1 MALVITLILAGAV
14 LILLETILPGLI
26 AGIAGLFCLGAAVVL
41 GYSNYGAAT
50 GTWILLGV
58 AALLLLG
65 TLLWLRFFP
74 QSRLGQRFVLQR
86 NIDGVATQAPALLH
100 QTGTAFTILRPSGT
114 ALIAGRRVDVVTE
127 GSLVDCGTAIKVVA
141 IEGMRIVVRAL

>member
-26 AGIAGLFCLGAAVVL
+26 AGIAGFTCLGAAVAI
-41 GYSNYGAAT
+41 GYSTYGAAT
-50 GTWILLGV
+50 GTWILLIV
-58 AALLLLG
+58 AALLLVG
-65 TLLWLRFFP
+65 TVVWLRFFP
-74 QSRLGQRFVLQR
+74 HSRMAQRFVLKR

-114 ALIAGRRVDVVTE
+114 AIIGGRRIDVVTE
-127 GSLVDCGTAIKVVA
+127 GSLVDRGAPIKVVA
-141 IEGMRIVVRAL
+141 VEGMRIVVRAL